1 VHTSFFAL
9 LDKFGEFVVQ
19 RLEQG
24 VLKHRAIS
32 LLFTLERNNS
42 MKEKEKMATERIRS
56 GFFKFAGYLVPLVQS
71 LPVWAGLMTLPFA
84 GYLIMLFTNLPVNLP
99 RALRDFFVP
108 FPILEK
114 VFIIISLL
122 ILVYSVAYLVA
133 KRKEGLVTSGPYRLI
148 RHPQYLG
155 MILSTLGL
163 TSWSVWILN
172 NTFGIGFLSPA
183 QTIGVWF
190 IELSTYILLAHI
202 EEQHLSKKFG
212 EPFQN
217 YKNQVPFFIPYL
229 KTNRTNL
236 DTLIS
241 ILIPVALLFGLISL
255 HIRVP
260 VLL

>member
-1 VHTSFFAL
+1 
-9 LDKFGEFVVQ
+9 
-19 RLEQG
+19 
-24 VLKHRAIS
+24 
-32 LLFTLERNNS
+32 
-42 MKEKEKMATERIRS
+42 MATERIRS

-71 LPVWAGLMTLPFA
+71 LPAWAGLMTLPFA
-84 GYLIMLFTNLPVNLP
+84 GYLIMLFANLPVNLP
-99 RALRDFFVP
+99 RALLDFFVP

-114 VFIIISLL
+114 MFIIIGLL

-133 KRKEGLVTSGPYRLI
+133 KRKEGLVTSGPYRLV

-155 MILSTLGL
+155 MVLSTLGL

-172 NTFGIGFLSPA
+172 NTLGTGFLSPS

-190 IELSTYILLAHI
+190 IELFAYILLAHV
-202 EEQHLSKKFG
+202 EEQHLSRKFG

-229 KTNRTNL
+229 KPKRQNM

-241 ILIPVALLFGLISL
+241 ILIPAILLFLLISL
-255 HIRVP
+255 HTRVP

>member
-1 VHTSFFAL
+1 
-9 LDKFGEFVVQ
+9 
-19 RLEQG
+19 
-24 VLKHRAIS
+24 
-32 LLFTLERNNS
+32 
-42 MKEKEKMATERIRS
+42 MATERIRL

-71 LPVWAGLMTLPFA
+71 LPAWAGLMTLPFA

-114 VFIIISLL
+114 LFIIIGLL
-122 ILVYSVAYLVA
+122 LLVYSVAYLVV
-133 KRKEGLVTSGPYRLI
+133 KRKAGLVTSGPYRLV

-172 NTFGIGFLSPA
+172 NTFGIGFLSPS

-190 IELSTYILLAHI
+190 VELFAYILLAHI
-202 EEQHLSKKFG
+202 EEQHLSRKFG

-229 KTNRTNL
+229 KTNRKNL
-236 DTLIS
+236 NTVIS
-241 ILIPVALLFGLISL
+241 IVVPAILLFGLISL
-255 HIRVP
+255 NTRVP
-260 VLL
+260 LLW